1 MNNESMNNNENYDD
15 RENYEDDKT
24 CQDKDKNRILSV
36 FKLDTISQDKKEKIV
51 IIFLLGVFFLLMAS
65 PVSSISQKKGKKSN
79 TNDKRSDATI
89 ISTPNEKNV
98 SNNEYLAYLENK
110 LEQTIGGMDGAGKV
124 TVMITLK
131 NGGEKILD
139 KNRPY
144 ESDSETSKE
153 EGKEVE
159 RENIKS
165 NQETVL
171 VEQDGNTGPIIVKE
185 QYPDIE
191 GVVVLCDGG
200 DDETVSLK
208 IKEAVS
214 ALFSIDAH
222 KIVVGKLR
230 GSISNNR

>member
-1 MNNESMNNNENYDD
+1 MYMNDKDNRENKNNSNNNDSNDSLNN
-15 RENYEDDKT
+15 RL
-24 CQDKDKNRILSV
+24 KDYM
-36 FKLDTISQDKKEKIV
+36 KLNNISQEKKEKIL
-51 IIFLLGVFFLLMAS
+51 IIFLLGVFFLLVAS
-65 PVSSISQKKGKKSN
+65 PVSHISGKSGSN
-79 TNDKRSDATI
+79 VKRTEDKTDDTI
-89 ISTPNEKNV
+89 ISEPDEKNMT
-98 SNNEYLAYLENK
+98 NNEYLSYLENK
-110 LEQTIGGMDGAGKV
+110 LEQTIGGLDGAGRV

-165 NQETVL
+165 DQETVL

-200 DDETVSLK
+200 NDENVSLK
-208 IKEAVS
+208 IKEAVG

-222 KIVVGKLR
+222 RIVVGKLK
-230 GSISNNR
+230 GSINND